1 MTSIEISESPDLNN
15 PYLVVGFEGWPDAG
29 EVSTET
35 VQYLIKELEARP
47 FARFSQD
54 PFHLY
59 PSSRPEVHIEE
70 GRLIEVEMPLNEFY
84 FWKNPE
90 GDGDLVLLQGIEP
103 YTNWV
108 SYAQT
113 IFDFCESLG
122 SQWIIT
128 LGGTRDHIM
137 HDHEKVTAMGSDETS
152 LARLKTLG
160 LEEVNYQGPASIHS
174 LLLAEAKKRNIHSI
188 SLWGHV
194 PIYIQGAN
202 FRACAMMVQL
212 LSSLLGA
219 QIDTAD
225 LDRIWE
231 RVRGKMEGLI
241 KENKELREYLEKIS
255 KEEKKRSAP
264 QPLQGDQDFKG
275 KIIRLDEFLKDK
287 EPPDKEPPHKKPP
300 KDEP

>member
-1 MTSIEISESPDLNN
+1 MTSIEISESPDLKN

-35 VQYLIKELEARP
+35 VKYLIKELEARP

-54 PFHLY
+54 TFHLY
-59 PSSRPEVHIEE
+59 PSSRPMVNIEE

-90 GDGDLVLLQGIEP
+90 GDRDLVLFQGIEP

-113 IFDFCESLG
+113 IFDFCEDLRI
-122 SQWIIT
+122 QWIIT

-137 HDHEKVTAMGSDETS
+137 HDHEKVTAIGSDETS
-152 LARLKTLG
+152 LARMKTLG

-202 FRACAMMVQL
+202 FRACAMMVKI
-212 LSSLLGA
+212 LSSLLDTR
-219 QIDTAD
+219 IDTAE

-241 KENKELREYLEKIS
+241 EGNKELREYLEKIS

-264 QPLQGDQDFKG
+264 QPLHGNQDFKG

-287 EPPDKEPPHKKPP
+287 EPPKE
-300 KDEP
+300 ES